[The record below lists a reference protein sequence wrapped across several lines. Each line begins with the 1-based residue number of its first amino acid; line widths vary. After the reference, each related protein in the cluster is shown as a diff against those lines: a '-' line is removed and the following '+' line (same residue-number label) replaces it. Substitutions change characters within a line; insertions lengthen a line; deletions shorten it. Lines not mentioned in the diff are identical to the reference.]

1 MNCKKKICDL
11 IKILIDIASDF
22 NMRKFI
28 FDFKKSLQ
36 NEGEES
42 KGHKKKF
49 QFRKFLGVDDGDEND
64 VEKRSLNSMLR
75 ILDNDPL
82 DITKL
87 AERLS
92 KTNFVKILFDLQL
105 YDQLELVNSS
115 FELLHLTHSRRSHL
129 KEMLE
134 SIQIIDDVD
143 KKHRILQLQHI
154 ITKLNDL
161 SDKTEKWYGFATQEA
176 QNDTK
181 ECIDKIKELQ
191 KYIYHAE
198 MGKRRLD
205 SEPDAEIIL
214 DKSSH
219 QGEDDIGE
227 YGVREELVNV
237 EGQKTLR
244 HLRVYKPL
252 IEIIIYE
259 TSARHEGDPE
269 LKKGVLKEIFTLL
282 TQFVYNDRRN
292 QKLIMPHIQV
302 YLRILKDY
310 PESGAET
317 LIEELFRN
325 NKSLI
330 KQGDQV
336 RTFTK
341 RIIKII
347 SELKPSS
354 LKRSKLLLSM
364 YSFMKIGNK
373 VWKANQ
379 TIVLNMI
386 TLYPGENVMF
396 LPENVKVKKQ
406 IINLLRGYNEDL
418 EKITDGIGAQIS
430 LPPEIDYLNSLLKIM
445 AYACEDKNAVTESKA

>member
-1 MNCKKKICDL
+1 
-11 IKILIDIASDF
+11 
-22 NMRKFI
+22 
-28 FDFKKSLQ
+28 
-36 NEGEES
+36 
-42 KGHKKKF
+42 
-49 QFRKFLGVDDGDEND
+49 
-64 VEKRSLNSMLR
+64 
-75 ILDNDPL
+75 
-82 DITKL
+82 
-87 AERLS
+87 
-92 KTNFVKILFDLQL
+92 
-105 YDQLELVNSS
+105 
-115 FELLHLTHSRRSHL
+115 
-129 KEMLE
+129 
-134 SIQIIDDVD
+134 
-143 KKHRILQLQHI
+143 
-154 ITKLNDL
+154 
-161 SDKTEKWYGFATQEA
+161 
-176 QNDTK
+176 
-181 ECIDKIKELQ
+181 
-191 KYIYHAE
+191 
-198 MGKRRLD
+198 
-205 SEPDAEIIL
+205 
-214 DKSSH
+214 
-219 QGEDDIGE
+219 
-227 YGVREELVNV
+227 
-237 EGQKTLR
+237 
-244 HLRVYKPL
+244 
-252 IEIIIYE
+252 
-259 TSARHEGDPE
+259 
-269 LKKGVLKEIFTLL
+269 
-282 TQFVYNDRRN
+282 
-292 QKLIMPHIQV
+292 MPHIQV

>member
-1 MNCKKKICDL
+1 
-11 IKILIDIASDF
+11 
-22 NMRKFI
+22 
-28 FDFKKSLQ
+28 
-36 NEGEES
+36 
-42 KGHKKKF
+42 
-49 QFRKFLGVDDGDEND
+49 
-64 VEKRSLNSMLR
+64 
-75 ILDNDPL
+75 
-82 DITKL
+82 
-87 AERLS
+87 
-92 KTNFVKILFDLQL
+92 
-105 YDQLELVNSS
+105 
-115 FELLHLTHSRRSHL
+115 
-129 KEMLE
+129 
-134 SIQIIDDVD
+134 
-143 KKHRILQLQHI
+143 
-154 ITKLNDL
+154 
-161 SDKTEKWYGFATQEA
+161 
-176 QNDTK
+176 
-181 ECIDKIKELQ
+181 
-191 KYIYHAE
+191 
-198 MGKRRLD
+198 
-205 SEPDAEIIL
+205 
-214 DKSSH
+214 
-219 QGEDDIGE
+219 
-227 YGVREELVNV
+227 
-237 EGQKTLR
+237 
-244 HLRVYKPL
+244 L